1 MFLEGNIFKRKFH
14 FIVMANKKLIEIF
27 GWYGITAVLVA
38 YSLITLKILLSH
50 SLIYL
55 ILNLTGA
62 AGILTHSYLKKDY
75 QPVVLNIIWIA
86 IALIGLIRL
95 LL

>member
-1 MFLEGNIFKRKFH
+1 MIH
-14 FIVMANKKLIEIF
+14 KKLIEIF
-27 GWYGITAVLVA
+27 GWYGITAVLLA

-50 SLIYL
+50 SIIYL

-62 AGILTHSYLKKDY
+62 AGILVQSYLKKDY
-75 QPVVLNIIWIA
+75 PPVVLNILWMT
-86 IALIGLIRL
+86 IALIGLIKL